1 MTLDLGT
8 QWVRVHRRIGLLGML
23 GIVMMAVAA
32 WSAWQTPRWKRET
45 AQLKTRLEV
54 ERVRLDELNR
64 NVVARP
70 DTSQQI
76 SDFVA
81 WFPPADQSAADL
93 NEIFAQADALG
104 IRLLKG
110 EYQLHRE
117 PPGDFVK
124 YEVILPVKDN
134 YTSVRRFVAAVL
146 KKLPHAAITELRIER
161 TNAESE
167 LVEARVHFS
176 LIYRGA

>member
-1 MTLDLGT
+1 MSQLSIW
-8 QWVRVHRRIGLLGML
+8 WVQAHRRIGVLGMA

-45 AQLKTRLEV
+45 ALLKSRVEV

-64 NVVARP
+64 TVIARP

-76 SDFVA
+76 NDFVA
-81 WFPPADQSAADL
+81 WFPQADHAAADL
-93 NEIFAQADALG
+93 NEIFAQAEALN

-110 EYQLHRE
+110 EYQLKRE
-117 PPGDFVK
+117 PPGDFVT
-124 YEVILPVKDN
+124 YQVVLPVKDS

-146 KKLPHAAITELRIER
+146 KKLPHAAISELRIER

-167 LVEARVHFS
+167 QVEARVHFS